1 MVGLVERLSIYAG
14 ITFMVQFHCMTEVRL
29 KRCTI
34 QCGIK
39 EMAMDKKEKL
49 GYTFAVID
57 LVETC
62 MGMIAKYPDRSIEVI
77 EHMTK
82 RLDQLEGEY
91 ILVEYK

>member
-1 MVGLVERLSIYAG
+1 ME
-14 ITFMVQFHCMTEVRL
+14 
-29 KRCTI
+29 
-34 QCGIK
+34 
-39 EMAMDKKEKL
+39 KKEKL
-49 GYTFAVID
+49 SYTFAVID

-82 RLDQLEGEY
+82 RLGQLEGEY

>member
-1 MVGLVERLSIYAG
+1 MNN
-14 ITFMVQFHCMTEVRL
+14 
-29 KRCTI
+29 
-34 QCGIK
+34 
-39 EMAMDKKEKL
+39 KEKL